1 MAKSSPLLIDIGSGL
16 SIMASLPTL
25 ESWNSTGRP
34 KKAKSGTFGFNFQTN
49 NLEYWDGSS
58 WFAAS
63 MKEK

>member
-25 ESWNSTGRP
+25 NSWETADRP
-34 KKAKSGTFGFNFQTN
+34 KRAKAGTFGFNFQTN
-49 NLEYWDGSS
+49 NLEYWDGNS